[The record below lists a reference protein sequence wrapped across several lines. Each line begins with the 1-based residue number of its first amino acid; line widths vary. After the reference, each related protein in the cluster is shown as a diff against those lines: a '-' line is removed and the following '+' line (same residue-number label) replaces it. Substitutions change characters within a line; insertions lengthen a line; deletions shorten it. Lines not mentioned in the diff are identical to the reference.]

1 MQFLRQVNKIA
12 QANRDLQAFTT
23 ENANWATH
31 LMRQHNND
39 FFFVCRFNYRD
50 ENALM

>member
-12 QANRDLQAFTT
+12 QANHDLQAFTT
-23 ENANWATH
+23 ENANCATH

-39 FFFVCRFNYRD
+39 FFFRLSF
-50 ENALM
+50 